1 MKKLMIAAVA
11 GVLAVAAN
19 ADTYKKSC
27 VEELVC
33 PYGYQIKIFVKTTG
47 AGGVIG
53 GDCGDKA
60 CLRVPA
66 TRRLAGFIYG
76 STAYGPSIG
85 KCGELGTVCD
95 CNAWNEGELLL
106 WNYDTKKEA
115 MPKTAKIVQ
124 LDRIYAGDAT
134 TVEMAF
140 KFEGWDYD
148 FNLAGFGRV
157 AKRNDI
163 WTLKFAQGFC
173 AGVIPAPNC
182 NGDCGETA
190 PARVWAMCGYGSYE
204 KSYPVWAPKT
214 TAAYGKWTI
223 DWSSSVYNRV
233 STGLDLTPGAGWDK
247 INAIPFKG
255 GKEIRYLPDV
265 SL

>member
-19 ADTYKKSC
+19 AKQSC
-27 VEELVC
+27 IEEIVC

-53 GDCGDKA
+53 GACNEA
-60 CLRVPA
+60 ECLRVPA

-76 STAYGPSIG
+76 ATPYQEVGLCSETNA
-85 KCGELGTVCD
+85 VCS
-95 CNAWNEGELLL
+95 CNLWNEGELLL

-115 MPKTAKIVQ
+115 MPKKVELVQ
-124 LDRIYAGDAT
+124 LDRIFAGDST
-134 TVEMAF
+134 TVEMAL
-140 KFEGWDYD
+140 KFTGWNYD

-157 AKRNDI
+157 AKRNGE

-173 AGVIPAPNC
+173 AGVIPAPSCDKGCEDIVPANC
-182 NGDCGETA
+182 WTICD
-190 PARVWAMCGYGSYE
+190 SE
-204 KSYPVWAPKT
+204 KAEPIFQPFT

-223 DWSSSVYNRV
+223 DWSATVYNRV
-233 STGLDLTPGAGWDK
+233 ATGASLRPGTAWDDVK
-247 INAIPFKG
+247 EASIKPTYMKKTNYSVKG
-255 GKEIRYLPDV
+255 R
-265 SL
+265 

>member
-19 ADTYKKSC
+19 ADVKKTC
-27 VEELVC
+27 VEELIC

-47 AGGVIG
+47 AGPAV
-53 GDCGDKA
+53 DSCGDA
-60 CLRVPA
+60 SCVRVPA

-76 STAYGPSIG
+76 STAYGDIPGPCS
-85 KCGELGTVCD
+85 ETNTVCQ
-95 CNAWNEGELLL
+95 CNQWDEGELLL

-124 LDRIYAGDAT
+124 LDRIYTGDST

-140 KFEGWDYD
+140 KFEGWNYD

-157 AKRNDI
+157 AKRNDM

-173 AGVIPAPNC
+173 AGVIPAPSC
-182 NGDCGETA
+182 DKGCEEIVPALTWTVCQSEKTA
-190 PARVWAMCGYGSYE
+190 PAF
-204 KSYPVWAPKT
+204 APKT

-223 DWSSSVYNRV
+223 DWSATVYNRV
-233 STGLDLTPGAGWDK
+233 AAGQTLLPGSSWDAK
-247 INAIPFKG
+247 LSEIPFTVAK
-255 GKEIRYLPDV
+255 
-265 SL
+265 

>member
-1 MKKLMIAAVA
+1 MKKLMIAALAVA
-11 GVLAVAAN
+11 SAVAAN
-19 ADTYKKSC
+19 AAVKKTC
-27 VEELVC
+27 VEELIC

-47 AGGVIG
+47 AGPAL
-53 GDCGDKA
+53 DSCGDA
-60 CLRVPA
+60 SCVRIPA

-76 STAYGPSIG
+76 ATAYGDRPGPCS
-85 KCGELGTVCD
+85 ETNTVCQ
-95 CNAWNEGELLL
+95 CNQWDEGELLL

-124 LDRIYAGDAT
+124 LDRIYTGDTT

-140 KFEGWDYD
+140 KFEGWNYD

-173 AGVIPAPNC
+173 AGVIPAPSC
-182 NGDCGETA
+182 DKGCEEIV
-190 PARVWAMCGYGSYE
+190 PALTWPMCDKFRLDNERLPPSF
-204 KSYPVWAPKT
+204 APKT

-223 DWSSSVYNRV
+223 DWSSTVYNRV
-233 STGLDLTPGAGWDK
+233 AAGQTLLPGSSWDAK
-247 INAIPFKG
+247 LSEIPFTVAK
-255 GKEIRYLPDV
+255 
-265 SL
+265 

>member
-19 ADTYKKSC
+19 ADVKKTC
-27 VEELVC
+27 VEELIC

-47 AGGVIG
+47 AGPAV
-53 GDCGDKA
+53 DSCGDA
-60 CLRVPA
+60 SCVRIPA

-76 STAYGPSIG
+76 STAYGDIPGPCS
-85 KCGELGTVCD
+85 ETNTVCQ
-95 CNAWNEGELLL
+95 CNQWDEGELLL

-124 LDRIYAGDAT
+124 LDRIYTGDST

-140 KFEGWDYD
+140 KFEGWNYD

-157 AKRNDI
+157 AKRNNI

-190 PARVWAMCGYGSYE
+190 PARVWAMCGEVSLGANE
-204 KSYPVWAPKT
+204 KYAPEWAPKT

-223 DWSSSVYNRV
+223 DWSSTVYNRV
-233 STGLDLTPGAGWDK
+233 AAGQTLLPGSSWDAK
-247 INAIPFKG
+247 LSEIPFTVAK
-255 GKEIRYLPDV
+255 
-265 SL
+265 